1 MKTQKLKTIV
11 SVMVLVVITWA
22 CQNSTNT
29 EESNLYTNAHKAT
42 VKEVVH
48 ATSYTY
54 LNVEEGNETFWVAV
68 NRAEFE
74 VGQVLYFDK
83 GLEMK
88 NFESKDLQRTFESV
102 YFVQDISD
110 QPTLPGA
117 ASEQPSMAQ
126 SQPQKPA
133 LEKLDINVEPVEGG
147 ISIATL
153 FANRETYKD
162 QTVKIR
168 GQVTK
173 VNMSI
178 MGKNWIHIQDG
189 TVNDGKFDLTITTAQ
204 VANVGDVVTF
214 EGKITLDKDFG
225 AGYIYDVIMEEG
237 VKADSI

>member
-11 SVMVLVVITWA
+11 SVMVLVMIAWA

-29 EESNLYTNAHKAT
+29 DESNLYTNDHKVS

-74 VGQVLYFDK
+74 VGEVLYFDG

-88 NFESKDLQRTFESV
+88 DFESKDLQRTFESI
-102 YFVQDISD
+102 YFVESISD
-110 QPTLPGA
+110 KPTLPG
-117 ASEQPSMAQ
+117 SETQPSMAQ
-126 SQPQKPA
+126 TQPQKPT
-133 LEKLDINVEPVEGG
+133 LEKLDLNIEPAEGG

-162 QTVKIR
+162 KTVKIK

-173 VNMSI
+173 INMSI

-189 TVNDGKFDLTITTAQ
+189 TDDDGNFDLTITTSQ
-204 VANVGDVVTF
+204 VAEVGNVVTF

-225 AGYIYDVIMEEG
+225 AGYVYEVIMEDG
-237 VKADSI
+237 VKSDSI